1 MRSIR
6 VAVDGSR
13 ASGNA
18 LAWSVELARARGA
31 RLEVVT
37 VLGLHGPVFVDDPRD
52 DALDEAAWVEQRQ
65 RALLERYAVDA
76 DDVPI
81 HFRLLRGHPTET
93 LLAAEPVPDLLV
105 TGTRGVGGFVGLLVG
120 STAHQLVDHAP
131 CSVAVVPDSD
141 QVPGVPKHVV
151 VGIDGS
157 HPSEIALDWTLRTF
171 GRDGAVVEAVVVRDD
186 VLLATGAMGG
196 PGMVAVGNVAATSA
210 ADLQRMVEE
219 RVPGSAGVTTW
230 TISEGRPARA
240 LLERA
245 GDADLLVLG
254 LPGYDHPTPLRLG
267 SVAHRC
273 LKGAPVPVVVVR

>member
-1 MRSIR
+1 MRHIR

-18 LAWSVELARARGA
+18 LAWAAGMARTHGA

-52 DALDEAAWVEQRQ
+52 EEADEEEWVEEQQR
-65 RALLERYAVDA
+65 RLLERVGGGVA
-76 DDVPI
+76 DDAVQY
-81 HFRLLRGHPTET
+81 RMLRGHPTAA
-93 LLAAEPVPDLLV
+93 LLAAEPVADLLV

-120 STAHQLVDHAP
+120 STAHQLLDHAP
-131 CSVAVVPDSD
+131 CAVAVVPDSD
-141 QVPGVPKHVV
+141 APPAQPGHVV
-151 VGIDGS
+151 VGVDGS
-157 HPSEIALDWTLRTF
+157 HPSEIALDWAIRQF
-171 GRDGAVVEAVVVRDD
+171 GRRASIEAVVVRDE

-196 PGMVAVGNVAATSA
+196 PGMVAVGTVAATSPE
-210 ADLQRMVEE
+210 DLRRMIEE
-219 RVPGSAGVTTW
+219 RVPSSAGVASW
-230 TISEGRPARA
+230 TITEGRPATA

-245 GDADLLVLG
+245 GDGDLLVLG
-254 LPGYDHPTPLRLG
+254 LPGHDRPTPMRLG